1 MGFAGVL
8 SGALGDFVAL
18 GLASQSLVAALGGG
32 KLCSRRLVLCLKL
45 HGVWMM
51 TGTTLIANVV
61 IANCWNR
68 DKIFRSDMIG
78 VLFIIIGAVWF
89 AAFTVDAPDESLEVP
104 ATRTSL
110 NPKP

>member
-1 MGFAGVL
+1 
-8 SGALGDFVAL
+8 
-18 GLASQSLVAALGGG
+18 
-32 KLCSRRLVLCLKL
+32 
-45 HGVWMM
+45 M